1 MFVGWVGLFQKASI
15 TCWSSGERVAG
26 AFALVFLVALLG
38 GIFFAQQYLEYE
50 NRDSKSCENWW
61 NVKLIENALVDHT
74 ELPLSHIIGALC
86 TG

>member
-38 GIFFAQQYLEYE
+38 GIFLL
-50 NRDSKSCENWW
+50 NNIW
-61 NVKLIENALVDHT
+61 NMKIGIEKHLVKTD
-74 ELPLSHIIGALC
+74 GM
-86 TG
+86 

>member
-50 NRDSKSCENWW
+50 NRDRKASCENWW
-61 NVKLIENALVDHT
+61 NVKLIESQQYKMHWWIT
-74 ELPLSHIIGALC
+74 QSCPYHI
-86 TG
+86 